1 MQKFQISRR
10 KFLTSASLGVSGMM
24 LSGCDA
30 FDSQLGVGDGL
41 RSFLEGANGL
51 TYRAQRWLAG
61 RDALAPEFTEAD
73 IRQPQRPNGVT
84 VAAAGA

>member
-1 MQKFQISRR
+1 MAKFEISPKLQISRR
-10 KFLTSASLGVSGMM
+10 KILTSASLGVSGIM

-51 TYRAQRWLAG
+51 TWR
-61 RDALAPEFTEAD
+61 
-73 IRQPQRPNGVT
+73 
-84 VAAAGA
+84 